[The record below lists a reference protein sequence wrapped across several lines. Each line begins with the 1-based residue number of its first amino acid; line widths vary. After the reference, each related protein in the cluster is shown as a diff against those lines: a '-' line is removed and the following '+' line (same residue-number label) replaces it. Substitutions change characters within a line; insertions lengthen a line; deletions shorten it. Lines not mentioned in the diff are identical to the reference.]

1 MLIISRSLRI
11 AWGAALKQSETKRHR
26 HDTQALPQRGT
37 MTALFNHFRKGNP
50 VMKTWIKRSLFAL
63 LGTSVLLG
71 GLAACGH
78 RDHEFA
84 ALSAEQYTQKRDK
97 MVDKMA
103 GRLDLSADQKKRLQT
118 LGDTLYAQRTALI
131 GQTKDPR
138 AEMKALVAGDKFD
151 AVRAQALITDKTTVL
166 QSKSPELIAAMA
178 EFYNSLN
185 PAQQQKLRD
194 VMDGR
199 SRWSWRG

>member
-1 MLIISRSLRI
+1 
-11 AWGAALKQSETKRHR
+11 
-26 HDTQALPQRGT
+26 
-37 MTALFNHFRKGNP
+37 
-50 VMKTWIKRSLFAL
+50 MKTWIKRSLFAL

-78 RDHEFA
+78 RDHEFGA
-84 ALSAEQYTQKRDK
+84 SMSAEKYTQKRDK
-97 MVDKMA
+97 MVDKVA
-103 GRLDLSADQKKRLQT
+103 GRLDLNAEQKKNLQN

-178 EFYNSLN
+178 LFYNSLN

-199 SRWSWRG
+199 GRWFWRG

>member
-1 MLIISRSLRI
+1 
-11 AWGAALKQSETKRHR
+11 
-26 HDTQALPQRGT
+26 
-37 MTALFNHFRKGNP
+37 
-50 VMKTWIKRSLFAL
+50 MKTWIKRSLFAL

-78 RDHEFA
+78 RHHEFGA
-84 ALSAEQYTQKRDK
+84 SMSPEKYAQKRDK
-97 MVDKMA
+97 MVDKVA
-103 GRLDLSADQKKRLQT
+103 GRLDLNAEQKKHLQT

-131 GQTKDPR
+131 GQTQDPR

-151 AVRAQALITDKTTVL
+151 AVRAQALITDKTTAL
-166 QSKSPELIAAMA
+166 QSKSPEVIAALA

-194 VMDGR
+194 FMDGR
-199 SRWSWRG
+199 GRWFWHG

>member
-1 MLIISRSLRI
+1 
-11 AWGAALKQSETKRHR
+11 
-26 HDTQALPQRGT
+26 
-37 MTALFNHFRKGNP
+37 
-50 VMKTWIKRSLFAL
+50 MKPWIKRTIFTL
-63 LGTSVLLG
+63 LGTTVLVA

-78 RDHEFA
+78 RHHEFGA
-84 ALSAEQYTQKRDK
+84 GLSPEQYTQKRDK
-97 MVDKMA
+97 LVDKVA
-103 GRLDLSADQKKRLQT
+103 GRLDLNAEQKKRLQT

-151 AVRAQALITDKTTVL
+151 AVRAQALITEKTTAL
-166 QSKSPELIAAMA
+166 QSKSPEVIAALA

-194 VMDGR
+194 FMDGR
-199 SRWSWRG
+199 GHWFWRG

>member
-1 MLIISRSLRI
+1 
-11 AWGAALKQSETKRHR
+11 
-26 HDTQALPQRGT
+26 
-37 MTALFNHFRKGNP
+37 
-50 VMKTWIKRSLFAL
+50 MKTWIKRSLFAL

-78 RDHEFA
+78 RDHEFGA
-84 ALSAEQYTQKRDK
+84 SMSPEKYTQKRDK
-97 MVDKMA
+97 MVDKVA
-103 GRLDLSADQKKRLQT
+103 GRLDLNVEQKKNLQN

-166 QSKSPELIAAMA
+166 QSKSPEVIAAMA
-178 EFYNSLN
+178 LFYNSLN

-199 SRWSWRG
+199 GRWFWRG